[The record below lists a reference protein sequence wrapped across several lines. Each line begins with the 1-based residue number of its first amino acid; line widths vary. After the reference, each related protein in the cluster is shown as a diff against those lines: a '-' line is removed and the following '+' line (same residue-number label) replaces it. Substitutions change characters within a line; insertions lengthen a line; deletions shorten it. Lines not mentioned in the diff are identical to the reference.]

1 MRALIL
7 AAGYGTRLY
16 PYTKNFSKS
25 LLKVGGRPIINYLVD
40 KVEELDN
47 VSSIVVITNDRFY
60 KQFRVWKNG
69 LKSRYPIRI
78 VNDLTRSP
86 QDRLGAIGDMHFVFN
101 KLGLAQDYLVLG
113 GDNLFRSSLKGFMRF
128 AKRKSPRV
136 TIGLFDIKDR
146 RQARHYGV
154 VRLNTR
160 RRIID
165 FYEKPSRPKTSLV
178 AMCLYYFP
186 REKLDLLK
194 RYLNDPANSAD
205 AAGSY
210 ISWLCRKDK
219 VFGYIFKDFWFDV
232 GRLYTY
238 KKANSMFREAR

>member
-1 MRALIL
+1 MEVLIL

-16 PYTKNFSKS
+16 PHTKNFPKP
-25 LLKVGGRPIINYLVD
+25 LLEIGKKPIINYLLD
-40 KVEELDN
+40 KIEELDN
-47 VSSIVVITNDRFY
+47 ISRVIVVTNGRFF
-60 KQFRVWKNG
+60 KQFKSWSEN
-69 LKSRYPIRI
+69 LKTDCPIRI
-78 VNDLTRSP
+78 INDLTTSP
-86 QDRLGAIGDMHFVFN
+86 EEKLGAIGDMHFVFK
-101 KLGLAQDYLVLG
+101 KLSFVQDYLVLG